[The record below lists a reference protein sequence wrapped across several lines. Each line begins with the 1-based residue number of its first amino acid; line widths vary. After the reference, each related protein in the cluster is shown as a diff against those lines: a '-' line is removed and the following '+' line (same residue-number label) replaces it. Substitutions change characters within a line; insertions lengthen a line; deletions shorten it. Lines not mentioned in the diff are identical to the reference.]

1 MRCGSWM
8 ILNED
13 GKGKWV
19 WMPLQCDTQ
28 NDHHF
33 IVQGEGSGPSCWN
46 TATWIFGEMALFE
59 HVWTYYGV
67 MWYLMVFSLVSF
79 HQLSRPRQYVGI
91 CRAAWQ
97 IILESRHRRRFARFD
112 SGNSSSDGS
121 KSLSASSSAFL
132 LPGSLIYYDIS
143 GMSKH
148 GRTKDLILAWKHL
161 RCQL

>member
-1 MRCGSWM
+1 MW
-8 ILNED
+8 ILNDLEWRWERKVSLD
-13 GKGKWV
+13 ALAMWHSKRSSFHRAGRRFWPHPAGTPPRESLEKWLCLN
-19 WMPLQCDTQ
+19 M
-28 NDHHF
+28 
-33 IVQGEGSGPSCWN
+33 
-46 TATWIFGEMALFE
+46 FE
-59 HVWTYYGV
+59 HIMVSCGIS
-67 MWYLMVFSLVSF
+67 WYSPLVSF

>member
-1 MRCGSWM
+1 MDLEWRWERKVSLDALAMWHSKRSSFH
-8 ILNED
+8 L
-13 GKGKWV
+13 
-19 WMPLQCDTQ
+19 
-28 NDHHF
+28 
-33 IVQGEGSGPSCWN
+33 VQGEGSGPILLEHRQVNLWRNDEKWLCLN
-46 TATWIFGEMALFE
+46 MFE
-59 HVWTYYGV
+59 HI
-67 MWYLMVFSLVSF
+67 MVSCGISGYSPLVSF